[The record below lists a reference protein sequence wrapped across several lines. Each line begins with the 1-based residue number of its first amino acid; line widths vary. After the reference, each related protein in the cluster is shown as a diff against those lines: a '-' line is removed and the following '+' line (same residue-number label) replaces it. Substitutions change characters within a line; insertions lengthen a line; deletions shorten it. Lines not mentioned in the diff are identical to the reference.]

1 MSDKVKPP
9 CWVIP
14 TEKIPH
20 YGARRL
26 TMGPDAI
33 DMRMALETHGRW
45 EPRTKDLEDDVNFR
59 QVIPYVVVTNTKTN
73 KFMILERTK
82 EQEEARLHGD
92 ICIGAGG
99 HLELMDVIA
108 GQSVIEA
115 GTKRELLEE
124 IGFTDDLL
132 QFIGILCVTGPYQP
146 KVHHVH
152 IGAVY
157 HLMTERE
164 DFGGELEKQ
173 KPKWMT
179 RAEVAM
185 LYPRMETWAKI
196 VTADYLGINA

>member
-1 MSDKVKPP
+1 MSDKPKPP

-14 TEKIPH
+14 TDLIPF

-26 TMGPDAI
+26 TMGPNAI
-33 DMRMALETHGRW
+33 DMLKALENYGSW
-45 EPRTKDLEDDVNFR
+45 EPRTQALEDDVSFR
-59 QVIPYVVVTNTKTN
+59 QVIPYVIVTNTKTN

-82 EQEEARLHGD
+82 AQEEARLHGD
-92 ICIGAGG
+92 VCIGAGG
-99 HLELMDVIA
+99 HLEQIDVVA

-115 GTKRELLEE
+115 GTRRELLEE
-124 IGFTDDLL
+124 IGFTDGIL
-132 QFIGILCVTGPYQP
+132 QFIGILCVTDPAQP

-164 DFGGELEKQ
+164 HFGGEIEKQ
-173 KPKWMT
+173 KPQWMT
-179 RAEVAM
+179 RQEVAD